1 MKTLLGTLKE
11 LNQQYLDGNTSI
23 GDNILALVDRST
35 LAEEEKKEA
44 LDIVTTEHHM
54 TNVAI
59 IFGALI
65 FAVTSFA
72 LPPIGLFGLMISG
85 AIGGATGLAM
95 YYATRKYLVSM
106 KRSQSDFKTYRK
118 LKKRQ
123 LEDAE
128 NKFVEALIGE
138 VGNSKPFKEQAEW
151 SGSESC
157 EKSVYEGIA
166 SLSRSIYIADG
177 ALKRLIENKPLLSSE
192 EYKEINTIASHLEN
206 AAKEALLIA
215 PFRRYEEGAWC
226 LPSDLPDYH
235 GVYVLKSIFDG
246 KKMST
251 TILRA
256 PEPHKMEGS
265 LFAYQSLIA
274 PAIPGLKAI
283 ASERVR
289 QITKHGYDEQHDLE
303 HTDGSIADA
312 AAYYLSQHS
321 PIIKT
326 EDGAEKTLWPW
337 DNTPP
342 AQSTNTNERYRR
354 VVKGAAMA
362 LAESVR
368 LASLVDVETQDK
380 KAHVNV
386 IKLKYVETDS
396 PALPLDYSSIEYNTK
411 EIHEIFGIPED
422 YAKANALLMLC
433 ISSATRRDN
442 CVTLTWSILDPGEI
456 ISFMEAEIDG
466 YLEDKDKMRE
476 ILSIIKSEPEIA
488 AVYFEGILN
497 DMLEWEKGN

>member
-11 LNQQYLDGNTSI
+11 LNQQYLNGNTSI

-72 LPPIGLFGLMISG
+72 LPPIGLPGLMIGG

-95 YYATRKYLVSM
+95 YYATRKHLVSM

-138 VGNSKPFKEQAEW
+138 IDGAGEGKQIGKGLVSVGDTETLCRRIYFVDEALRSLFGKTPLLTDDEYHSLESAALHLWNAASGAVSIAMQAEDVRELSKD
-151 SGSESC
+151 SGWPYALMDLIQNRQMAHDVMWNDLPKRSERFSSESNMIH
-157 EKSVYEGIA
+157 V
-166 SLSRSIYIADG
+166 
-177 ALKRLIENKPLLSSE
+177 
-192 EYKEINTIASHLEN
+192 
-206 AAKEALLIA
+206 AKEVI
-215 PFRRYEEGAWC
+215 
-226 LPSDLPDYH
+226 
-235 GVYVLKSIFDG
+235 
-246 KKMST
+246 
-251 TILRA
+251 
-256 PEPHKMEGS
+256 
-265 LFAYQSLIA
+265 
-274 PAIPGLKAI
+274 
-283 ASERVR
+283 SERGN
-289 QITKHGYDEQHDLE
+289 QIQKHGYDTKHDSE

-312 AAYYLSQHS
+312 AACYLSQHL
-321 PIIKT
+321 PIVKT
-326 EDGAEKTLWPW
+326 EDGSEKSLWPW

-342 AQSTNTNERYRR
+342 AEATNIKERYRR
-354 VVKGAAMA
+354 VIKGTAMA
-362 LAESVR
+362 FAEAER
-368 LASLVDVETQDK
+368 LASLVGVEAQDK

-396 PALPLDYSSIEYNTK
+396 PTLPLDYSSIEYNAK

-442 CVTLTWSILDPGEI
+442 CVTLAWSILDPGEI

-466 YLEDKDKMRE
+466 YLDDKDKMRE
-476 ILSIIKSEPEIA
+476 ILDIVKSEPEIA